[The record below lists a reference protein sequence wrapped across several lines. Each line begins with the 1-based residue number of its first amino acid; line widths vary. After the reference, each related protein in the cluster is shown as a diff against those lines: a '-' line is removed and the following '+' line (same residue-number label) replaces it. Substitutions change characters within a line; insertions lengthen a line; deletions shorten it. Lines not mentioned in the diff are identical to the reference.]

1 MTLVSTLTDVR
12 WWIVSALAVA
22 FIIGDTGHAPII
34 AMVAL
39 MLMMCVSL
47 QGLNFRRSDI
57 SANKKEVLLGI
68 FICYVV
74 AGGATLLVGS
84 FYDHD
89 LWLGWVMIAAVPCAI
104 SVTSATLILKGDT
117 KLAMITASFIYFVA
131 LAVTPIMTKAL
142 IGEAVSPIEVLK
154 YIALFIAVPF
164 TVSVLLRNYTL
175 NKNVRAVSI
184 NILFFVLIF
193 ITFGANKEFIL
204 NEPKVVLWVVVGCI
218 VRIVALSVPMEI
230 ILRWAG
236 MKRDK
241 RIPMVLL
248 SLWKNSALAMA
259 MTMVLISTTH
269 SVLPSALSLPLE
281 MTWFIFMM
289 WYYSKRCPPSD
300 DGTKT
305 GSACNA

>member
-1 MTLVSTLTDVR
+1 MARANTLTDVR
-12 WWIVSALAVA
+12 WWIISALIVA
-22 FIIGDTGHAPII
+22 MIVGDTGHAPII

-47 QGLNFRRSDI
+47 QGLNFKRSDI
-57 SANKKEVLLGI
+57 AGNKKEVLLGI
-68 FICYVV
+68 FICYAV
-74 AGGATLLVGS
+74 AGGATLIVGS
-84 FYDHD
+84 FYDRD

-117 KLAMITASFIYFVA
+117 KLAMITATFIYFIA
-131 LAVTPIMTKAL
+131 LAVTPIMTKVL
-142 IGEAVSPIEVLK
+142 IGEAVSPLEVLK
-154 YIALFIAVPF
+154 YIALFIAIPF
-164 TVSVLLRNYTL
+164 SVSVLLRNYKL
-175 NKNVRAVSI
+175 DKNVRAVSI

-204 NEPKVVLWVVVGCI
+204 NEPKVVLWVVAGCL
-218 VRIVALSVPMEI
+218 VRIAALSVPMEI
-230 ILRWAG
+230 ILRRMG
-236 MKRDK
+236 MRRDK

-259 MTMVLISTTH
+259 MTMILISTTH

-300 DGTKT
+300 GTEA
-305 GSACNA
+305 SACNA

>member
-12 WWIVSALAVA
+12 WWIIAGLIAAMIV
-22 FIIGDTGHAPII
+22 GDTGHAPII

-47 QGLNFRRSDI
+47 QGLNFKRSDI
-57 SANKKEVLLGI
+57 AGNKKELLLGI

-74 AGGATLLVGS
+74 AGGATLIVGS

-117 KLAMITASFIYFVA
+117 KLAMITATFIYFIA
-131 LAVTPIMTKAL
+131 LAVTPMMTQVL
-142 IGEAVSPIEVLK
+142 IGEAVSPFEVLK
-154 YIALFIAVPF
+154 YIALFIAIPF
-164 TVSVLLRNYTL
+164 SVSILFRKHKL
-175 NKNVRAVSI
+175 NKNVKAVSI

-204 NEPKVVLWVVVGCI
+204 NEPKVVLWVVAGCI
-218 VRIVALSVPMEI
+218 VRIVALSIPMEI
-230 ILRWAG
+230 ILKR
-236 MKRDK
+236 MKMERDK

-259 MTMVLISTTH
+259 MTMILIRETKH

-289 WYYSKRCPPSD
+289 WYYSKRCPPPD
-300 DGTKT
+300 DTERASGQC
-305 GSACNA
+305 A